1 MGRSYSE
8 YRIIFSITLL
18 LQFFVYFQIYPDS
31 EVQTE
36 VMNSHVR
43 CKYYKEGCRWVDKLQ
58 NLQVI
63 FGYVSL
69 LSTAFYVCTFKLY
82 SPNFEKEKGGIAQ
95 L

>member
-1 MGRSYSE
+1 M
-8 YRIIFSITLL
+8 IFSITLL
-18 LQFFVYFQIYPDS
+18 IIPILFVYFQIYPDS

-63 FGYVSL
+63 LVVSL
-69 LSTAFYVCTFKLY
+69 LSTSISMCVHL
-82 SPNFEKEKGGIAQ
+82 I
-95 L
+95 